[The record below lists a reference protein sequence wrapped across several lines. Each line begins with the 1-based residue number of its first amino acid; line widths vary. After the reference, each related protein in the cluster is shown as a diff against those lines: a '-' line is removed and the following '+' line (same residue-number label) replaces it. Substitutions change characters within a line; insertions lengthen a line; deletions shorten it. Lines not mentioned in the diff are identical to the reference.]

1 MKIKRYQTIEDLLF
15 ELLAFSIPFECR
27 GFLEAK
33 LDGLEV
39 LCEFRDLRS
48 DFLWIFLVKDD
59 FLEKSRNDFHV
70 AFFHAEARDFAGAE
84 TDTPRIHVCPTL
96 LGVPG
101 EQVPVHDDSRFF
113 KSFLDVCAEA
123 EALLQTGNV
132 EHHLMRFRV
141 TLVLAQWL
149 ETRGSESLGKSF
161 CILDDLPVIFLTE
174 FKHFR
179 EGDGKSSNVMQ
190 VVVAKHGREASILD
204 PLVKVVGT
212 IRENAAMLRAREGLV
227 RGQREDLSTFL
238 QRLLEIPAADQARY
252 VRPIIGH
259 AGTNFFCHVGE
270 FLHGME
276 EQEDTPTE

>member
-179 EGDGKSSNVMQ
+179 EVMANPATLCKWWLLSMDGKQAFLIFSSRSSGPFVRMQPCCGPGKVLCVDNVKIS
-190 VVVAKHGREASILD
+190 APSSSGCWKY
-204 PLVKVVGT
+204 PLPIK
-212 IRENAAMLRAREGLV
+212 
-227 RGQREDLSTFL
+227 
-238 QRLLEIPAADQARY
+238 PATCA
-252 VRPIIGH
+252 PS
-259 AGTNFFCHVGE
+259 
-270 FLHGME
+270 
-276 EQEDTPTE
+276 